1 MDLWNTTGYDFGF
14 DMIEGSE
21 ESLLLRKLD
30 RRENG
35 SLYTSTKIL
44 YGVHGL
50 QETPTFKFRWP
61 EQIKSPQKDPIK
73 AGSGLHVKEKLEFR
87 DSSESCTSKT
97 PKKRRFR
104 GVF

>member
-50 QETPTFKFRWP
+50 QETPTFKFCLLD
-61 EQIKSPQKDPIK
+61 QVK
-73 AGSGLHVKEKLEFR
+73 ALKKILLGLDMGLHAKK
-87 DSSESCTSKT
+87 SSTLTILMC
-97 PKKRRFR
+97 PLLLNPH
-104 GVF
+104 